1 MRHLVLLLAI
11 AGCKKTKAPADAP
24 PPPLV
29 VNDAG
34 EETGEVDEH
43 AVRAGKRTGLGSPDE
58 KPEVATEPLMRG
70 LLDGTVAWARFVDA
84 GTGVVEL
91 RGNQVNRRCGAALD
105 QAFADFAGEAKA
117 VLADPG
123 AIYDILCDNAGLT
136 VTIPGV
142 TSHAVC
148 TVSSPNEDGLELDA
162 VFVPDAARGLTLVGL
177 SSADGGA
184 GDAIRDQFDEE
195 MGRYGARCP

>member
-11 AGCKKTKAPADAP
+11 AGCKKTKPPADAP
-24 PPPLV
+24 PPIV
-29 VNDAG
+29 VDDAG
-34 EETGEVDEH
+34 EEIGEVDEN
-43 AVRAGKRTGLGSPDE
+43 AVRAGKRTGLESQDS
-58 KPEVATEPLMRG
+58 KPEVATEPLLRG
-70 LLDGTVAWARFVDA
+70 LMDATVAWARFVDP

-105 QAFADFAGEAKA
+105 QAFADFAGGAKG
-117 VLADPG
+117 VLGDPSL
-123 AIYDILCDNAGLT
+123 IYDVLCDNAGLT

-148 TVSSPNEDGLELDA
+148 TVSSPNEDGMEFDA
-162 VFVPDAARGLTLVGL
+162 VFVPDPARGLRLIGL
-177 SSADGGA
+177 SSADGSA
-184 GDAIRDQFDEE
+184 GDAIRNQFDEE